1 MQACADSIVDL
12 RRHRIPSDHP
22 AICNCSS
29 QFLGS
34 HLPALV
40 VSHETRMPHEWVVAN
55 LQRAGAIMRNFRIDR
70 LQIDQQDFFLLTQSG
85 RE

>member
-1 MQACADSIVDL
+1 
-12 RRHRIPSDHP
+12 
-22 AICNCSS
+22 
-29 QFLGS
+29 
-34 HLPALV
+34 
-40 VSHETRMPHEWVVAN
+40 MPHEWVVAN